1 MPKLYTK
8 RRTNINKELQKNSF
22 EYPPNGIHYSQ
33 YRHSSPNGIHYSQY
47 RQYPQNARQYPQN
60 DRQYPQNDRQYPQD
74 RHYSSNARQY
84 PQNDRHFSQDRHYS
98 QNDRHSS
105 QNDRHYSQDRHS
117 SNGRNSQ
124 DRYSSQYTPNNI
136 NLCNNETEKKQDLK
150 PMSKFYLNMYD
161 RIKNYAKEVYI
172 DNNKITD
179 DFVRIVRNFSE
190 TWDKHSTEFLKN
202 NAYTRKIMFFKTIYR
217 GNSSDESIILNI
229 LKDEYVQL
237 FRSYRE
243 KINNHTNN
251 RKTMKMI
258 DFFMYIGR
266 YIDIKNYLKS
276 EKINKC
282 FKIMGKHF
290 CVEITDKLIS
300 KIKEFIK
307 LYLDNPFGSEPGTLV
322 KSVFGNIYTT
332 VINIFEIFSYNKHPI
347 DTIGVKLFVRNFP
360 GYTFTGNDNFPINPY
375 NIYNNPNS
383 GGRIQ
388 YSEIDLDMRTG
399 LNFHELLVNCQ
410 IMQIIRYYS
419 CFYHNIKRSECGN
432 PIVVEYIGII
442 NKNMEEM
449 VENNIKLKDKLSST
463 NEQLKLAENKL
474 HSTEKQLELAE
485 NKLHSTEKQLELAEN
500 KLHSTEKQLELA
512 NNKLY
517 STEKQLE
524 LANNKLKSTRCN
536 FINNPEKNINK
547 TQLNPL
553 NKYEQ
558 IKQIISAIGDIKY
571 NNGVIKYFKDYANE
585 YNIDVNYI
593 ETKYFKSVCYDTV
606 INSNIIDEYLE
617 NIIKYIIKKIKEN

>member
-8 RRTNINKELQKNSF
+8 RRPNIYRELLENSF
-22 EYPPNGIHYSQ
+22 EYNRYPPNGRHPPNGIHFSQ
-33 YRHSSPNGIHYSQY
+33 DRH
-47 RQYPQNARQYPQN
+47 PQNARQYPQN
-60 DRQYPQNDRQYPQD
+60 GIHYSQDKHSSPNARQYPQNGIHFSQDRHSLNARQYPQNDIQYPQNGRQYPQD
-74 RHYSSNARQY
+74 RHYS
-84 PQNDRHFSQDRHYS
+84 QDR
-98 QNDRHSS
+98 N
-105 QNDRHYSQDRHS
+105 S

-124 DRYSSQYTPNNI
+124 DRYSSQYKPDGMD
-136 NLCNNETEKKQDLK
+136 LSNNETEKKQDLK

-161 RIKNYAKEVYI
+161 RIKNYAKKVYI

-217 GNSSDESIILNI
+217 GNSSDESIILNL

-442 NKNMEEM
+442 NKNTEEM
-449 VENNIKLKDKLSST
+449 VETNIKLKYINRSF
-463 NEQLKLAENKL
+463 ENKL
-474 HSTEKQLELAE
+474 HSTEKQLELAK
-485 NKLHSTEKQLELAEN
+485 NKLSLANEQLKLAEN

-553 NKYEQ
+553 NKYEQIKQ